1 MPSKEERLAGVHPNA
16 LKRVSKDA
24 VYVSAKRHEYRI
36 GQDDRGYFYVYGWKG
51 GVVPK
56 ALRGTFTSFKE
67 CERHLIQWLMLR
79 VLKLLG
85 KSRGNKMASPIQK
98 RPKEV
103 VQKILIC

>member
-1 MPSKEERLAGVHPNA
+1 MPSKEERLAGVHLNA

-67 CERHLIQWLMLR
+67 CERHLIQWLI
-79 VLKLLG
+79 KTD
-85 KSRGNKMASPIQK
+85 KFGNRAVYPDYG
-98 RPKEV
+98 
-103 VQKILIC
+103 